1 MIKNLHWTDICHVA
15 EEYHLYKK
23 IIIEFCTI
31 LASFFFFLKSFHPGI
46 VFVFVFLL
54 TLMLVINSIL
64 SVFDINKKL
73 LS

>member
-31 LASFFFFLKSFHPGI
+31 LASFFFFEK
-46 VFVFVFLL
+46 
-54 TLMLVINSIL
+54 L
-64 SVFDINKKL
+64 SPWDFFCFCFSPDFDAHY
-73 LS
+73 